1 MAGVR
6 QSDRSVPLSSVQP
19 KPANRIIL
27 LGAPG
32 AGKGTVA
39 KALVDLFGLSHL
51 STGDMLRAAVAAGTP
66 LGVQAKGFM
75 DAGALVPDELMVG
88 LIADRVQQPDCKGST
103 GLVRFLLDGFPR
115 TLPQADAL
123 DQSQLGPDLVVYLEV
138 DDSVI
143 VDRLCGRRTCPG
155 CGSPFHIHFAAPKV
169 AGICDRCGTALVHRS
184 DDQEDAIRKRL
195 EAFHRQTGPLVGR
208 YASCLVKIDGAL
220 APADVLTQVVST
232 LRSRGAIA
240 DDATQAA
247 SAVS

>member
-1 MAGVR
+1 MSPVKP
-6 QSDRSVPLSSVQP
+6 Q
-19 KPANRIIL
+19 PANRLIL

-66 LGVQAKGFM
+66 LGKQAKSFM

-88 LIADRVQQPDCKGST
+88 LIADRVQQPDCKSAA

-123 DQSQLGPDLVVYLEV
+123 DAGKLGPDLVVYLNV
-138 DDSVI
+138 DDSVL
-143 VDRLCGRRTCPG
+143 VDRLCGRRTCPN
-155 CGSPFHIHFAAPKV
+155 CGSPFHIHFAPPKV
-169 AGICDRCGTALVHRS
+169 SGICDRCGTALVHRS

-208 YASCLVKIDGAL
+208 YAACLVTIDGAQSPAGVL
-220 APADVLTQVVST
+220 AEVVSA
-232 LRSRGAIA
+232 LRLRGAIA
-240 DDATQAA
+240 DRTDDSAHAA
-247 SAVS
+247 S

>member
-1 MAGVR
+1 MSPVKP
-6 QSDRSVPLSSVQP
+6 Q
-19 KPANRIIL
+19 PANRIIL

-88 LIADRVQQPDCKGST
+88 LIGDRVQQPDCKSPSGV
-103 GLVRFLLDGFPR
+103 VRFLLDGFPR

-123 DQSQLGPDLVVYLEV
+123 DAGQLGPDLVVYLAV
-138 DDSVI
+138 DDSVL

-155 CGSPFHIHFAAPKV
+155 CGSPFHIHFAPPRV
-169 AGICDRCGTALVHRS
+169 DGICDRCGTALVHRS
-184 DDQEDAIRKRL
+184 DDQEAAIRKRL

-208 YASCLVKIDGAL
+208 YAACLVTIDGAQ
-220 APADVLTQVVST
+220 APADVLAQVVRT
-232 LRSRGAIA
+232 LRARGAIA
-240 DDATQAA
+240 ENA
-247 SAVS
+247 SQTANTVS

>member
-1 MAGVR
+1 MSPAKP
-6 QSDRSVPLSSVQP
+6 Q
-19 KPANRIIL
+19 PANRIIL

-51 STGDMLRAAVAAGTP
+51 STGDMLRAAVAAGSP

-88 LIADRVQQPDCKGST
+88 LIADRVQEPDCKGAS
-103 GLVRFLLDGFPR
+103 GVVRFLLDGFPR

-123 DQSQLGPDLVVYLEV
+123 DAGQLGPDLVVYLAV
-138 DDSVI
+138 DDAVLI
-143 VDRLCGRRTCPG
+143 DRLCGRRTCPG
-155 CGSPFHIHFAAPKV
+155 CGSPFHIHFAPPKV
-169 AGICDRCGTALVHRS
+169 DGICDRCGTALVHRS
-184 DDQEDAIRKRL
+184 DDQEGAIRKRL

-208 YASCLVKIDGAL
+208 YAACLVTIDGAQAPGQVL
-220 APADVLTQVVST
+220 AQVVST
-232 LRSRGAIA
+232 LRARGAIA
-240 DDATQAA
+240 ETATQAA

>member
-1 MAGVR
+1 MSPVN
-6 QSDRSVPLSSVQP
+6 P

-51 STGDMLRAAVAAGTP
+51 STGDMLRAAVVAGSP

-88 LIADRVQQPDCKGST
+88 LIADRVQQPDCKNAE

-115 TLPQADAL
+115 TIPQADAL
-123 DQSQLGPDLVVYLEV
+123 DASQLGPDLVVYLSV

-143 VDRLCGRRTCPG
+143 VERLCGRRTCPS
-155 CGSPFHIHFAAPKV
+155 CGSPFHIQFARPKV
-169 AGICDRCGTALVHRS
+169 DGICDRCGTALVHRS
-184 DDQEDAIRKRL
+184 DDQETAIRKRL
-195 EAFHRQTGPLVGR
+195 EAFHRQTGPLVER
-208 YASCLVKIDGAL
+208 YAACLVTIDGAL
-220 APADVLTQVVST
+220 APRDVLQQVVST
-232 LRSRGAIA
+232 LRQRGAIPADAGAIA
-240 DDATQAA
+240 DGVKSTAV
-247 SAVS
+247 AVS

>member
-1 MAGVR
+1 MSPVKP
-6 QSDRSVPLSSVQP
+6 Q
-19 KPANRIIL
+19 PANRIIL

-66 LGVQAKGFM
+66 LGVQAKSFM

-88 LIADRVQQPDCKGST
+88 LIADRVQQPDCKSPSGV
-103 GLVRFLLDGFPR
+103 VRFLLDGFPR

-123 DQSQLGPDLVVYLEV
+123 DAGQLGPDLVVYLAV
-138 DDSVI
+138 DDAII

-155 CGSPFHIHFAAPKV
+155 CGSPFHIHFAPPKV
-169 AGICDRCGTALVHRS
+169 DGICDRCGTALVHRS
-184 DDQEDAIRKRL
+184 DDQEAAIRKRL

-208 YASCLVKIDGAL
+208 YAACLVTIDGAQ
-220 APADVLTQVVST
+220 APADVLAQVVRT
-232 LRSRGAIA
+232 LRARGAIVENA
-240 DDATQAA
+240 GQTANV
-247 SAVS
+247 VS

>member
-1 MAGVR
+1 M
-6 QSDRSVPLSSVQP
+6 SSVIP

-51 STGDMLRAAVAAGTP
+51 STGDMLRAAVVAGTP
-66 LGVQAKGFM
+66 LGVQAKSFM

-88 LIADRVQQPDCKGST
+88 LIADRVQQPDCKAPNGV
-103 GLVRFLLDGFPR
+103 VRFLLDGFPR

-123 DQSQLGPDLVVYLEV
+123 DNGNLGPDLVVYLTV
-138 DDSVI
+138 DDSVL
-143 VDRLCGRRTCPG
+143 VERLCGRRTCPS
-155 CGSPFHIHFAAPKV
+155 CGSPFHIHFAPPK
-169 AGICDRCGTALVHRS
+169 ADGICDRCGAALVHRS
-184 DDQEDAIRKRL
+184 DDQEGAIRKRL

-208 YASCLVKIDGAL
+208 YAACLVTIDGAQK
-220 APADVLTQVVST
+220 PADVLAQVVST

-240 DDATQAA
+240 AEATQAA
-247 SAVS
+247 SAAS